1 MATIEQQSTAQSQIQ
16 SPQISVPQVAWYK
29 RKIVQSFVYH
39 FFVGIAAILMLYPIF
54 WLFGSSFKA
63 PDEIW
68 TNQTALI
75 PNQFYPDNYVNG
87 WAGFGG
93 ISFTTFY
100 RNSFFYAIV
109 GTLLNVSASCVV
121 AFGFARVKFRGK
133 KLWFGVMLLT
143 LMLPIQVQIIPQYI
157 VFRQF
162 GWLNTFYPLL
172 LPRIGGQAFFIFMI
186 IQFIRSIPID
196 LDEAAMIDGASRV
209 GIFYRIIL
217 PQLTPAIVTA
227 SIFSFYW
234 TWDEFLVPL
243 IYLNKPDLY
252 TVSLAL
258 RTFADPSGQTDWGA
272 IFAMSSL
279 SLVPVFV
286 IFIMFQRYLV
296 EGISTT
302 GLKG

>member
-1 MATIEQQSTAQSQIQ
+1 MATIEQQPPLSKVQTPKITA
-16 SPQISVPQVAWYK
+16 PTVAWYN
-29 RKIVQSFVYH
+29 RPAVRTLMYH
-39 FFVGIAAILMLYPIF
+39 IFVGVAALIMLYPIL

-68 TNQTALI
+68 TNQTAII
-75 PNQFYPDNYVNG
+75 PNQFYPDNYPNG

-100 RNSFFYAIV
+100 RNSLFYAITA
-109 GTLLNVSASCVV
+109 TLINVTASCIV
-121 AFGFARVKFRGK
+121 AYGFARVRFAGK
-133 KLWFGVMLLT
+133 RIWFGIMLLT
-143 LMLPIQVQIIPQYI
+143 LMLPTQVQIIPQYI
-157 VFRQF
+157 VFSQL

-186 IQFIRSIPID
+186 IQFIRSIPRD
-196 LDEAAMIDGASRV
+196 LDEAAMIDGASTV
-209 GIFYRIIL
+209 GIFYKIIL

-243 IYLNKPDLY
+243 IYLNSPDLY

-279 SLVPVFV
+279 SLVPVFI
-286 IFIMFQRYLV
+286 IFVSFQRYLV